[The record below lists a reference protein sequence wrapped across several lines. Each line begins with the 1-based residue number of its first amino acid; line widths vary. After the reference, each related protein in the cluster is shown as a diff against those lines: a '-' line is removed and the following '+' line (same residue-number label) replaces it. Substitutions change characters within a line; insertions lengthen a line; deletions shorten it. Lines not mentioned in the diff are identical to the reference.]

1 MRGEER
7 GRDQS
12 ERQTPSSVA
21 TGINSFIWTVLRI
34 AQAAGSTAA
43 AATPTAK
50 MRQPARPVVTSS
62 LEAPRGDADVDAPLA
77 GGPYDVVIVDGVARL
92 SCLEV
97 APRCLA
103 SGGVVVLDD
112 AERPAYAAARERLAT
127 SCFLPA

>member
-1 MRGEER
+1 M
-7 GRDQS
+7 
-12 ERQTPSSVA
+12 
-21 TGINSFIWTVLRI
+21 NSFIWPVLRI

-43 AATPTAK
+43 AATPTAR

-62 LEAPRGDADVDAPLA
+62 LEAPRGDTDVEAPLA
-77 GGPYDVVIVDGVARL
+77 GGPYDVVIVDGVPRL

-112 AERPAYAAARERLAT
+112 AERAAYAAARERLAADG
-127 SCFLPA
+127 FLPA